1 MAGHFLKTRILPW
14 LLTGTAAVICSPALA
29 QDTSELSENA
39 NEAGAAFAPENV
51 YEPAYFER
59 FAPRN
64 ALDMVSQIPG
74 FIVQGS
80 DGGRGLGQAN
90 ENVLING
97 ERLTSKS
104 DSARDQLGRI
114 PASNVVRIEIV
125 DGTTLDIPG
134 LTGQVANIIIVK
146 SGITGQFE
154 WEGAVRTTA
163 VDPEWYGGEISLS
176 GSTGALDFTV
186 AIENN
191 NNRFGATGPII
202 FTDASGAVIED
213 TRAVFTGAFDVPR
226 ISGAFGYDFGGDV
239 KANLN
244 LSYERSYFT
253 RLVTETRNI
262 AATGLVLRDDLRTG
276 GSPEYEISGDIT
288 FPLGSGSLKLIAL
301 DTYDEE
307 LSDSVIIDTV
317 DATGAATGDRFL
329 RTGGDGERIGR
340 FEYSWPMLGGEWQ
353 LSGEAAFNRL
363 ERISGLFELAP
374 DGSFTEIDFPE
385 GTGGVTEDRYEM
397 ILSYSRQLTPKLA
410 LQAAA
415 GGEYSQLSQTGS
427 AANTRTFQRPK
438 GNVSLAWRPQAGLD
452 ISVELLREVG
462 QLSFGDFLA
471 NVSLGDNNQNA
482 GNNQLV
488 PQQSW
493 GVDVEI
499 NKQLGDLGSTTL
511 TFQQRWIEDYID
523 LIPLV
528 GGGEARG
535 NIASARSSE
544 LGWNTTVRLDTLGIA
559 GGQLDWEV
567 DLFLSTVRDPLSG
580 ENRAFSN
587 AGDIDIEVDYR
598 HDIPGSDFAYGA
610 GLRYEHRQPS
620 FRLSETNLDFEG
632 PTFANIFIEHKDLFG
647 LTVRATYANILGGRE
662 RTIRTVFDGPRTAG
676 AVDFIE
682 DRNLRIGPIFRFSVA
697 GNF

>member
-1 MAGHFLKTRILPW
+1 MKICILPW
-14 LLTGTAAVICSPALA
+14 LLTSSAMIACSPVLA
-29 QDTSELSENA
+29 QETSEPADGAAPLP
-39 NEAGAAFAPENV
+39 AAFAPENV
-51 YEPAYFER
+51 YEPEYFER

-74 FIVQGS
+74 FVVRGGG
-80 DGGRGLGQAN
+80 GGRGLGQAN

-114 PASNVVRIEIV
+114 PASNVVRIEII
-125 DGTTLDIPG
+125 DGTALDIPG
-134 LTGQVANIIIVK
+134 LTGQVANIIIAQ

-154 WEGAVRTTA
+154 WEGALRTTA

-176 GSTGALDFTV
+176 GSVGALDFTL
-186 AIENN
+186 ALENN

-202 FTDASGAVIED
+202 FTDGTGARIET

-226 ISGAFGYDFGGDV
+226 VSGAFGYDFGSDV

-244 LSYERSYFT
+244 LSYGRSYFT
-253 RLVTETRNI
+253 RFVTERRNI
-262 AATGLVLRDDLRTG
+262 TGSGLVLRDDLRTG
-276 GSPEYEISGDIT
+276 GTPEYEISGDIT
-288 FPLGSGSLKLIAL
+288 VPLGTGSLKLIGLEA
-301 DTYDEE
+301 YDEE

-317 DATGAATGDRFL
+317 NATGAATGDRFL
-329 RTGGDGERIGR
+329 RSGGDGERIGR
-340 FEYSWPMLGGEWQ
+340 FEYRWPMLGGDWQ
-353 LSGEAAFNRL
+353 VSGEAAFNRL
-363 ERISGLFELAP
+363 ERVSGLFELAA

-385 GTGGVTEDRYEM
+385 GTGGVTEDRYEV
-397 ILSYSRQLTPKLA
+397 ILAYSRQLTSTLA

-415 GGEYSQLSQTGS
+415 GGEYSQLKQTGS
-427 AANTRTFQRPK
+427 GANTRTFQRPK
-438 GNVSLAWRPQAGLD
+438 GNISLAWQPQSGLD
-452 ISVELLREVG
+452 VSLEVLREVG

-471 NVSLGDNNQNA
+471 NVSLGNNTQNA

-499 NKQLGDLGSTTL
+499 NKQLGQLGSTTL

-523 LIPLV
+523 LILLA

-544 LGWNTTVRLDTLGIA
+544 LGWNTTIRLDTLGWA
-559 GGQLDWEV
+559 GGQIDWEI

-580 ENRAFSN
+580 RNRAFSN

-610 GLRYEHRQPS
+610 GLNYEHRQPS
-620 FRLSETNLDFEG
+620 FRLSETTVDFEG
-632 PTFANIFIEHKDLFG
+632 PTFANIFIEHKDVFG
-647 LTVRATYANILGGRE
+647 LTARATYANILGGRE
-662 RTIRTVFDGPRTAG
+662 RTVRTVFNGPRTAG
-676 AVDFIE
+676 QVEFIE
-682 DRNLRIGPIFRFSVA
+682 DRNLRIGPIFRVSVA